1 MKKKIE
7 KKLEKVAKSKE
18 HTKRP
23 PQGTSDKKKRITDH
37 GHASPTEQAGTTT
50 VILFLDLLSGA
61 SVQDY
66 NVLYN
71 IQFIFVENLVTL
83 NIQVW
88 LSPGINII
96 PWSIAL
102 IISVEI
108 IV

>member
-1 MKKKIE
+1 MHHQQNRP
-7 KKLEKVAKSKE
+7 E
-18 HTKRP
+18 HH
-23 PQGTSDKKKRITDH
+23 Q
-37 GHASPTEQAGTTT
+37 
-50 VILFLDLLSGA
+50 LFYYAAPGWMRDLLSGA
-61 SVQDY
+61 SVQNY

-102 IISVEI
+102 IL
-108 IV
+108 